1 MGGYCVW
8 VAAASPPFFKSE
20 VLPQVTKCLKSLTVG
35 GPPHFFSSWVSSLRN
50 PAPPAN
56 YTSVAVEDLVK
67 RFGSFTAV
75 DQITF
80 QAAKGE
86 VFGFLGPNGSGKST
100 TIRILCG
107 LLRPTSGRATVAGFD
122 VTADPESVRQHIGY
136 MSQKFSLY
144 DDLTVME
151 NLRFYGG
158 LYSVKGVQL
167 KERIAWALHMAGLE
181 GRQDS
186 RTATL
191 SGGWKQR
198 LALGCAVLHRPPI
211 VFLDEPT
218 SGVDPLS
225 RRQFW
230 ELIQQMASEGVTVF
244 VSTHYMDEAE
254 YCNRLALL
262 MRGRLIALG
271 TPSELKLGA
280 VQGDVMLLEADSLQ
294 HAIEVL
300 KPLAQVRDAA
310 VFGNALH
317 LVVPD
322 AAAAGI
328 AIRDALA
335 AAAINIDRLEVIR
348 PSLEDAFVA
357 LTGRVSDSENEAP
370 Q

>member
-1 MGGYCVW
+1 M
-8 VAAASPPFFKSE
+8 AFNDA
-20 VLPQVTKCLKSLTVG
+20 
-35 GPPHFFSSWVSSLRN
+35 
-50 PAPPAN
+50 
-56 YTSVAVEDLVK
+56 SVAVEDLVK

-75 DQITF
+75 DHITF
-80 QAAKGE
+80 EAHKGE

-107 LLRPTSGRATVAGFD
+107 LLRPTSGRARVAGYD
-122 VTADPESVRQHIGY
+122 VTEAPEAIRQRIGY

-144 DDLTVME
+144 NDLTVME

-158 LYSVKGVQL
+158 LYSVTGDEL
-167 KERIAWALHMAGLE
+167 RRRIAWALRMAGLE
-181 GRQDS
+181 GRE
-186 RTATL
+186 RTLTATL

-211 VFLDEPT
+211 VLLDEPT

-230 ELIQQMASEGVTVF
+230 ELIQQMAAEGVTVF
-244 VSTHYMDEAE
+244 VTTHYMDEAE

-262 MRGRLIALG
+262 TRGRMIALG
-271 TPSELKLGA
+271 TPTQLKLGA
-280 VQGDVMLLEADSLQ
+280 VKGDLMLLESDSLQ
-294 HAIEVL
+294 RAIEVVKDL
-300 KPLAQVRDAA
+300 PEVRDAA

-322 AAAAGI
+322 AAAARS
-328 AIRDALA
+328 AISAAMGAAGLA
-335 AAAINIDRLEVIR
+335 VVKLEVIR

-357 LTGRVSDSENEAP
+357 LTGGAEDRR
-370 Q
+370 